1 MSNQKI
7 TLHLYECSEP
17 DCKHSFYT
25 SSTEQGLC
33 PNCGENS
40 LNFVIGDVT
49 AIIQED
55 EPTLVDG
62 VKDFFS
68 DQGLLLPPSVT
79 IKMGTEFN
87 GDEPWQYLSS
97 VTIEGDYGNK
107 DNLETELKTFIND
120 NFSISEM
127 KENKLISFV

>member
-7 TLHLYECSEP
+7 TLYLYECSDP
-17 DCKHSFYT
+17 NCKHSFY
-25 SSTEQGLC
+25 SSVEQTTC
-33 PNCGENS
+33 PNCDEHS
-40 LNFVIGDVT
+40 LNFVSEKVAVITEDSEPS
-49 AIIQED
+49 II
-55 EPTLVDG
+55 DG

-68 DQGLLLPPSVT
+68 DQGLILPPSVT
-79 IKMGTEFN
+79 IKMDTEFN
-87 GDEPWQYLSS
+87 GNEPWEYLLS